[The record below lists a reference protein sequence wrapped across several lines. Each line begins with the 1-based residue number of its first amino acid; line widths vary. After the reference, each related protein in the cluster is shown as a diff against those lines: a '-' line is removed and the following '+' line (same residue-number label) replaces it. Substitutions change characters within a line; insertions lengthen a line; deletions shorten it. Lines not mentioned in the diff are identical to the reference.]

1 MSVIEQIHPLVTR
14 RLRQEVLYPNQPIE
28 HVILKEDDNGL
39 HFGLYDNNKLIS
51 VVSLF
56 IDGTEA
62 QFRKF
67 ATDKNYQGKGYGSK
81 LLNFILTYAKEQGVL
96 KIWCNA
102 RISAIKFYSKH
113 GFAEIGIPFIN
124 NDIEYIRMAK
134 TPCL

>member
-56 IDGTEA
+56 IEGTEA

-67 ATDKNYQGKGYGSK
+67 ATDRNYQGKGYGST
-81 LLNFILTYAKEQGVL
+81 LLNFILTYTKEQGVL
-96 KIWCNA
+96 NIWCNA
-102 RISAIKFYSKH
+102 RISAIKFYKKH
-113 GFAEIGIPFIN
+113 GFAGIGNPFVN

-134 TPCL
+134 TLDL